1 MMEIRQISSETFS
14 AWCGDNRLALYYAS
28 TLGAAGR
35 YLAAFRHG
43 VMAGY
48 AICSVEAN
56 GRFNLCLLFVKEE
69 RRRLGIASRLLKD
82 VEYSC
87 LSKGGGGVGCSISEQ
102 LDNFAFLR
110 EFFEK
115 RGYVLEDKLFVFWCD
130 VYGDPGYAGWE
141 RYMKKRGNRLL
152 RWLEADGFRVVAL
165 EDAGEEILSSL
176 RELGKRDKELDVSAL
191 LSGRKG
197 ILSKRVSSL
206 TVRDGRV
213 VAFCL
218 AYEPDYV
225 SIVFEQTGVA
235 PEFRNTGAI
244 FTAVAESIR
253 RCKEFGYERALYT
266 VYEKNTA
273 ALSFAKRALSNIT
286 SVTKVQYNYLK
297 QIEAS

>member
-1 MMEIRQISSETFS
+1 MMEIRQISSETFI

-35 YLAAFRHG
+35 YLAAFRDG
-43 VMAGY
+43 MMAGY
-48 AICSVEAN
+48 SICTIEGN

-69 RRRLGIASRLLKD
+69 RRRLGIASRLLKE
-82 VEYSC
+82 VEDSC
-87 LSKGGGGVGCSISEQ
+87 LSKGGSGVGCSISEQ

-115 RGYVLEDKLFVFWCD
+115 RGYVLEDKLFIFWCD
-130 VYGDPGYAGWE
+130 VYGDPGYAGWK
-141 RYMKKRGNRLL
+141 RYMEKRGNRLL

-197 ILSKRVSSL
+197 ILSKKVSSL

-218 AYEPDYV
+218 AYEPDCV

-286 SVTKVQYNYLK
+286 STTKVQYNYFK
-297 QIEAS
+297 SV